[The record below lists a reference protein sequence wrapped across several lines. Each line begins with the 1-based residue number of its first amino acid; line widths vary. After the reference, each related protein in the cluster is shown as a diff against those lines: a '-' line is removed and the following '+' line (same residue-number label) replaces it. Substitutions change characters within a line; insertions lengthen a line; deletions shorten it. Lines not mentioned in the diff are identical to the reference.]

1 MAFWTHT
8 EAPVGCFVEKEVGNY
23 FEYSL
28 NDDFVFC
35 KDFTHKVWVGGLVND
50 QGYRYANVKKT
61 VAYICVDED
70 DYGQPVVEKWDIK
83 GHKQYGFGRANLDQL
98 TIRG

>member
-8 EAPVGCFVEKEVGNY
+8 KAPVGRFVEREVGNY

-28 NDDFVFC
+28 NDDDFDFC
-35 KDFTHKVWVGGLVND
+35 KEFAHKVWVGGLVND

-61 VAYICVDED
+61 VAYVCVDED
-70 DYGQPVVEKWDIK
+70 EYGQPVVEKWDIK
-83 GHKQYGFGRANLDQL
+83 QNVEY
-98 TIRG
+98 TV